1 MSRVRERALALSRRV
16 APWQVLLVFGV
27 VTILL
32 PLDFLLLIEDPIFVW
47 HDGQVLFVFTEWI
60 DTWVPPLSMTVVA
73 FGFGM
78 AGAHVGARASEQ
90 PRRTAAIGIAT
101 GYLRW
106 VIAFV
111 GLSLI
116 SWIVAGFA
124 TVAVTGGPFGYGFV
138 FLWMLFPTFAA
149 IVFTAGVVVGF
160 LSKYVR

>member
-1 MSRVRERALALSRRV
+1 
-16 APWQVLLVFGV
+16 
-27 VTILL
+27 
-32 PLDFLLLIEDPIFVW
+32 
-47 HDGQVLFVFTEWI
+47 
-60 DTWVPPLSMTVVA
+60 MTAVA

-78 AGAHVGARASEQ
+78 AGAHVGTRASEQ

-111 GLSLI
+111 GLSLV
-116 SWIVAGFA
+116 SWMVAGYA

-138 FLWMLFPTFAA
+138 FLWMLVPAFAA
-149 IVFTAGVVVGF
+149 IVFTAGVVVGY